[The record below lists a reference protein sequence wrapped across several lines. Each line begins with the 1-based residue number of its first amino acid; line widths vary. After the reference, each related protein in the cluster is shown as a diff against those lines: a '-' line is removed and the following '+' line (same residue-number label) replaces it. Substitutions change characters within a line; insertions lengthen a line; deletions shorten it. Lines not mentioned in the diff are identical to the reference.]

1 MSLNPVLKEQV
12 VNRAVRALRKD
23 NRIEQISFATIANE
37 LGVRIEDL
45 QGYYSSAE
53 DIFLKAQQK
62 DWDAIHRY
70 WDSKIKK
77 AKTPGDFKDAFNAFF
92 ERVVKNLSNDADLR
106 LEMSCYLKSCRQ
118 YREKN
123 RKKLRQKFNRLIKR
137 GWPGK
142 QEKVVARQTELV
154 VMIFYGFLDHVV
166 HIPKKER
173 VKILRD
179 LRNMLNLHL
188 QDRRFF

>member
-12 VNRAVRALRKD
+12 INRALRALRKD
-23 NRIEQISFATIANE
+23 KRVEQISFATIANE

-53 DIFLKAQQK
+53 DIFLKSQQK

-92 ERVVKNLSNDADLR
+92 ERVVENLSNDADLR
-106 LEMSCYLKSCRQ
+106 LEMSCYK
-118 YREKN
+118 
-123 RKKLRQKFNRLIKR
+123 RKL
-137 GWPGK
+137 
-142 QEKVVARQTELV
+142 
-154 VMIFYGFLDHVV
+154 
-166 HIPKKER
+166 
-173 VKILRD
+173 
-179 LRNMLNLHL
+179 
-188 QDRRFF
+188 